1 MNKDLRLEK
10 ARLMVKLRHS
20 VSKGYV
26 DVQFRKVGIS
36 VFMRYLKARLKKCY
50 LISNPTQVCIFIPFQ
65 DPSPNPISILFF
77 VPTEKSFKNISESY
91 PK

>member
-20 VSKGYV
+20 VYKGYV

-50 LISNPTQVCIFIPFQ
+50 LISNPTQV
-65 DPSPNPISILFF
+65 
-77 VPTEKSFKNISESY
+77 
-91 PK
+91 